1 MIERCDKMVIDKKR
15 NNEELVSEAKIFFET
30 YKKEIGESIR
40 RGKKVVFIN
49 FGDLASN
56 SPVLAEALLSN
67 PEEILQ
73 ILETA
78 LEEIGLIKNPRIR
91 LNDLPE
97 TQKVKVRTIRA
108 MHLNQ
113 LIFFE
118 GLVRQAS
125 EVRPQVVNA
134 KFECPSCG
142 TVISVLQIEK
152 KFREPTRCSCGRKGQ
167 FRLISKT
174 MVDAQRIVIE
184 EAPESLSGGEQP
196 RRMSAFLKEDL
207 VEPLMEE
214 KTTPGSKVRVIGIL
228 KEVPQPLP
236 TGSISTRFDLAIEV
250 NNLIPL
256 ESTYEDLEINDEDET
271 QILELSTDPELFNKL
286 RDSIAPSIWGYEEIK
301 EALVLQMFSGVRK
314 TSPDGTVQRGDI
326 HLFLIGDPG
335 VAKSVTLKF
344 ISNIAPRGRYIVGK
358 ATTGAGITAT
368 VVKDE
373 FLKGWALEAGAM
385 VLANKG
391 IVCIDEIEKMDEQ
404 DRSAMH
410 EALEQQSVT
419 ISKANVQASLVAQTS
434 VLAAGNPKYGR
445 FEPTQPITQQID
457 LPPTL
462 LNRFDLIFILRDLP
476 NKFQDSA
483 IATHVLN
490 MHQRKDVK
498 SPIERDLF
506 KKYIAYAKQK
516 IEPRL
521 TDEAVEEIKDYY
533 IKLRNMQTSGEG
545 SIAISARQ
553 LQGLVRLAE
562 AHAKSRLSPTVDR
575 EDSQVAIRLTNY
587 YLMQVGYD
595 PETKK
600 FDIDRFT
607 SRVSSSQ
614 RSKIIL
620 FKETIKKLEEI
631 HGKQIPIDVLKSEL
645 KDFTESEFEEALEK
659 LKEKGDIYEPRKG
672 YIQDIGMR
680 G

>member
-1 MIERCDKMVIDKKR
+1 MPNQNIEEI
-15 NNEELVSEAKIFFET
+15 VSEAKLFFDT
-30 YKKEIGESIR
+30 YKKQIGDAR
-40 RGKKVVFIN
+40 RKGRRVVYIN
-49 FGDLASN
+49 FEDLASN
-56 SPVLAEALLSN
+56 SPMLAEALISS

-73 ILETA
+73 LFETA
-78 LEEIGLIKNPRIR
+78 LEETGLIKNSRVR
-91 LNDLPE
+91 FNNLPE
-97 TQKVKVRTIRA
+97 TQKVKIRRIRA
-108 MHLNQ
+108 EHLNQ
-113 LIFFE
+113 LIYFE

-167 FRLISKT
+167 FRLLSKT
-174 MVDAQRIVIE
+174 MVDAQRLVIE
-184 EAPESLSGGEQP
+184 ESPESLTGGEQP
-196 RRMSAFLKEDL
+196 RRLNVFLKEDL
-207 VEPLMEE
+207 VEPNMEE
-214 KTTPGSKVRVIGIL
+214 RTTPGSKVRILGIL
-228 KEVPQPLP
+228 KEVPVPLP
-236 TGSISTRFDLAIEV
+236 SGAISTRFDLAIEA

-256 ESTYEDLEINDEDET
+256 ETTYEELDINEEDER
-271 QILELSTDPELFNKL
+271 QIQELAEDPEVFQKL
-286 RDSIAPSIWGYEEIK
+286 RESIAPSIWGYEEIK

-314 TSPDGTVQRGDI
+314 ISDDGTVSRGDI

-344 ISNIAPRGRYIVGK
+344 ISDIAPKGRYIVGK
-358 ATTGAGITAT
+358 AASGAGITAT
-368 VVKDE
+368 VVRDE
-373 FLKGWALEAGAM
+373 FLRGWSLEAGAM

-391 IVCIDEIEKMDEQ
+391 IVCIDEIEKMDPS

-410 EALEQQSVT
+410 EALEQQTVT
-419 ISKANVQASLVAQTS
+419 ISKANVQATLSAMTS

-445 FEPTQPITQQID
+445 FEPLQSITQQID

-462 LNRFDLIFILRDLP
+462 INRFDLIFILRDLP
-476 NKFQDSA
+476 NKFQDDA

-490 MHQRKDVK
+490 IHQMKGKK
-498 SPIERDLF
+498 SEIERELF

-521 TDEAVEEIKDYY
+521 TDEAVEEIKNFYV
-533 IKLRNMQTSGEG
+533 KLRNMQTTGEIR
-545 SIAISARQ
+545 SIPISARQ

-562 AHAKSRLSPTVDR
+562 AHAKSRLSSTVEKRDA
-575 EDSQVAIRLTNY
+575 QVAIRLTNY

-595 PETKK
+595 PETKT

-607 SRVSSSQ
+607 TKISSSE

-620 FKETIKKLEEI
+620 VRETIKKMEDK
-631 HGKQIPIDVLKSEL
+631 HGKQIPIGEL
-645 KDFTESEFEEALEK
+645 KRELGKEFSDIEFEEAIEK
-659 LKEKGDIYEPRKG
+659 LKKSGDIFQPKQG
-672 YIQDIGMR
+672 FIQDVQSR
-680 G
+680 